1 MWPILLM
8 CHVLNV
14 STSGFYDFRG
24 REPGVRAQRREQIK
38 RDVQQV
44 YDEHHG
50 IYGSWKIADVMR
62 QRDDLASACRNT
74 VALAM
79 RELGLKSRVCK
90 TFKPTTTPADP
101 GKRPAENVLQQN
113 FQADRPNHK
122 WVTDITYIDTDAGW
136 VYLAAV
142 MDCFSRKVVG
152 WSINDSRVT
161 EWVSDALR
169 NAIEKRRPD
178 IQNNELLH
186 HSDRGCQYTSDAYQQ
201 TLRTLGITCSMS
213 RTGCCYD
220 TPGGAAMERFFWSL
234 KQEWTNH
241 HTYVDLTDARSSVF
255 QYIEMFYNRK
265 RIHQT
270 LGYMTPE
277 QYETQHQ
284 REQAKAVHAPETKV
298 A

>member
-1 MWPILLM
+1 MWPIKIM
-8 CHVLNV
+8 CDVLNV

-24 REPGVRAQRREQIK
+24 RAPGVRAQRSERIK

-50 IYGSWKIADVMR
+50 IYGSWKIADVMQ
-62 QRDDLASACRNT
+62 QRDDLESACRNT
-74 VALAM
+74 VASAM
-79 RELGLKSRVCK
+79 RELGLNSRAFK
-90 TFKPTTTPADP
+90 GFKPTTTQVDSR
-101 GKRPAENVLQQN
+101 KHPAENLLEQN
-113 FQADRPNHK
+113 FDADWPNQK
-122 WVTDITYIDTDAGW
+122 WVTDITYIGTDEGW
-136 VYLAAV
+136 IYLAAV

-152 WSINDSRVT
+152 WSLNDLLAT
-161 EWVSDALR
+161 ELVSDALHD
-169 NAIEKRRPD
+169 AIEKRCPN
-178 IQNNELLH
+178 IIGEGLLH
-186 HSDRGCQYTSDAYQQ
+186 HSDRGCQYTSDAYQN
-201 TLRTLGITCSMS
+201 TLKTLGITCSMS

-220 TPGGAAMERFFWSL
+220 NAAMERFFWSL

-241 HTYVDLTDARSSVF
+241 HTYADLADARSSVF

-277 QYETQHQ
+277 QYETD
-284 REQAKAVHAPETKV
+284 HAPETNV